1 MWWHQRLQTL
11 FSIRVGGSMLHVKR
25 IPSVMLHLLLLG
37 HLQVSCTLMWELF
50 SLLMSRLVSTHFV
63 HAGLVTRVTLRP
75 GKLISVCSMRYIAS
89 RWYCSSR
96 FILEERNIRF
106 ILEERN
112 GHFPHIVYPSKQN
125 VLYSCG
131 WMACSS

>member
-1 MWWHQRLQTL
+1 
-11 FSIRVGGSMLHVKR
+11 MLHVKR
-25 IPSVMLHLLLLG
+25 IPSVMW

-96 FILEERNIRF
+96 FILEERN
-106 ILEERN
+106 